1 MYISKYIEIIR
12 NIDFMNAAYHILP
25 FASFREFGD
34 CRPEV
39 HDVMHHGFVAAGYHL
54 SVLPSA
60 ILTPTLDRKQ

>member
-1 MYISKYIEIIR
+1 MQ
-12 NIDFMNAAYHILP
+12 HTLP

-60 ILTPTLDRKQ
+60 ILTPTLDQKQ